1 MSKDTTLQIAAEHYE
16 SLRGYLASHIQKLMR
31 ESGQVKSK
39 SASARDKLM
48 KLNKSQFQ
56 ELATDVYDEMKR
68 RTDEHAF
75 PFLPVRDDFHPK
87 RNQARQKLAT
97 LSTNRFRDLATDI
110 YYEIERRFP
119 SVTKSIQERM
129 PLEPYSPKQYQYP
142 ERNMDRYPSQE
153 KSSQEK
159 YARDR
164 SRERNERDR
173 DRDRMRERDYPPRER
188 EYSQRKDSS
197 NTPPDYQKPAT
208 SPAVNVSSL
217 DNLMADIGSMLT
229 SPRSQSSTLNKEASS
244 NEINQL
250 KKDHED
256 EINKLQKEIDELKTE
271 VQDLKAS
278 LEEKTNALEVSEEKV
293 KKMQSDY
300 DEKEKE
306 CKDLLEEKE
315 KLVKDYEDLENE
327 HQNLQEDYESREQ
340 MAKDIRQEVANLLDE
355 VKVLQ
360 EKNEDLIAE
369 KEKMEETIRKLKE
382 NQDTKEDNY
391 SRRSSSKDR
400 SPKEKESSAVRSE
413 LGKIFDDIGSDLRD
427 GIIQE
432 DRVDAYEDA
441 INNLLDAK
449 ESEKPTSVLVAM
461 KAIVISCK
469 TITED
474 IEKFE
479 NASNIRSDER
489 EHLDNLKN
497 YLSESL
503 TTLMTSA
510 KSYATS
516 QGKSPVPELEDSL
529 LSLTDSVVDLIRY
542 ARDLKIDLRG
552 GASSRRKE
560 YKGRESSNAKSVPEL
575 KDFIKDNTDK
585 IVVSI
590 QSLLYNLRESNSFDN
605 EFLDIV
611 SGITSIV
618 DDIINESHDTLDNLS
633 ASDYKPDIEN
643 ILLDLTNSNSK
654 LDELGQKMISSPQ
667 SKSTKQQI
675 ASASYDIAN
684 YVKNLINN
692 LN

>member
-1 MSKDTTLQIAAEHYE
+1 
-16 SLRGYLASHIQKLMR
+16 MR
-31 ESGQVKSK
+31 ESGQVKSR

-56 ELATDVYDEMKR
+56 ELSTDVYDEMMR
-68 RTDEHAF
+68 RTDEHAY

-129 PLEPYSPKQYQYP
+129 PIEPYSPKQYQYSD
-142 ERNMDRYPSQE
+142 RNMDNRYPSQE
-153 KSSQEK
+153 KSPQEK
-159 YARDR
+159 YSRDR

-197 NTPPDYQKPAT
+197 ATPPDYQKSG

-229 SPRSQSSTLNKEASS
+229 SPRSQNSTLNKENSS

-256 EINKLQKEIDELKTE
+256 EINRMQKEIDELKTE

-278 LEEKTNALEVSEEKV
+278 LEEKTNALEVSEEKI
-293 KKMQSDY
+293 KKIQSDY
-300 DEKEKE
+300 EDKEKE

-315 KLVKDYEDLENE
+315 KLVKELDDLENE

-360 EKNEDLIAE
+360 QKNEELLAE
-369 KEKMEETIRKLKE
+369 KEKNEETIRKLKE
-382 NQDTKEDNY
+382 AQEDKEDKYN
-391 SRRSSSKDR
+391 RQSSPRDQSPKDR
-400 SPKEKESSAVRSE
+400 SPKDKVISSARDE
-413 LGKIFDDIGSDLRD
+413 LRKIFDEIRPDLRD
-427 GIIQE
+427 GIIKE

-441 INNLLDAK
+441 VNNLLDAK
-449 ESEKPTSVLVAM
+449 ESEKPTNVLVAM

-474 IEKFE
+474 IGDFE
-479 NASNIRSDER
+479 NTSNIRSDQR
-489 EHLDNLKN
+489 EQLDTLKN

-529 LSLTDSVVDLIRY
+529 LSLTDSVIDLIKY
-542 ARDLKIDLRG
+542 ARDLNNG
-552 GASSRRKE
+552 SSSGRKE
-560 YKGRESSNAKSVPEL
+560 YMYRGSSNAKTVPEL
-575 KDFIKDNTDK
+575 K
-585 IVVSI
+585 
-590 QSLLYNLRESNSFDN
+590 
-605 EFLDIV
+605 
-611 SGITSIV
+611 
-618 DDIINESHDTLDNLS
+618 
-633 ASDYKPDIEN
+633 
-643 ILLDLTNSNSK
+643 
-654 LDELGQKMISSPQ
+654 
-667 SKSTKQQI
+667 
-675 ASASYDIAN
+675 
-684 YVKNLINN
+684 
-692 LN
+692 

>member
-1 MSKDTTLQIAAEHYE
+1 MSKDTTLQVAAEHYE

-31 ESGQVKSK
+31 ESSQVKSR

-56 ELATDVYDEMKR
+56 ELSTDVYDEMMR

-129 PLEPYSPKQYQYP
+129 PLEPYSPNQYQYP
-142 ERNMDRYPSQE
+142 ERNIDRYQSQE
-153 KSSQEK
+153 KSPQEK
-159 YARDR
+159 YSRDR
-164 SRERNERDR
+164 DRERNERDR
-173 DRDRMRERDYPPRER
+173 DRDRERTRERDYPPRER
-188 EYSQRKDSS
+188 EFSQRKESS
-197 NTPPDYQKPAT
+197 ATPPDFQKSSN

-229 SPRSQSSTLNKEASS
+229 SPRSQNSTLNKEASS
-244 NEINQL
+244 NEISQL

-278 LEEKTNALEVSEEKV
+278 LEEKTNASEVSEEKI
-293 KKMQSDY
+293 KKMQNDY
-300 DEKEKE
+300 DAKEKE

-315 KLVKDYEDLENE
+315 KLAKDLDDLENE

-355 VKVLQ
+355 VKELQ
-360 EKNEDLIAE
+360 QKNDDLVAE
-369 KEKMEETIRKLKE
+369 KEKMEETIQKLKE
-382 NQDTKEDNY
+382 GQNTKNDNY
-391 SRRSSSKDR
+391 SGHS
-400 SPKEKESSAVRSE
+400 SPKDKSPKSKESNTVRDE
-413 LGKIFDDIGSDLRD
+413 IRKILDDIRPELRNAV
-427 GIIQE
+427 IHE
-432 DRVDAYEDA
+432 DRVDTYEEA

-449 ESEKPTSVLVAM
+449 ESEKPTNVLVAM

-474 IEKFE
+474 IENFE
-479 NASNIRSDER
+479 NTTNIRTDER
-489 EHLDNLKN
+489 DQLDNLKN
-497 YLSESL
+497 YLSEVL
-503 TTLMTSA
+503 TNLMSSA

-542 ARDLKIDLRG
+542 TKDIKGSISPGRDN
-552 GASSRRKE
+552 
-560 YKGRESSNAKSVPEL
+560 YKGRGHSGAKTVPEL
-575 KDFIKDNTDK
+575 KDYIKDNTDK

-590 QSLLYNLRESNSFDN
+590 QSLLYNLRESNSFDD

-611 SGITSIV
+611 NGITSIV
-618 DDIINESHDTLDNLS
+618 DNIINESHDTLDSLS

-684 YVKNLINN
+684 FVKNLINN
-692 LN
+692 L